1 MSTEKALSPK
11 EAVTSVF
18 SKYATFSG
26 RATRSEY
33 WWFALFQTVVYVL
46 LFAIT
51 IGIAAATPVEP
62 GDTPPIVAVGGIVY
76 FLIALGLALPNIALL
91 VRRLHDAGLSG
102 WLYFVT
108 VIPFFGAIATIIFAV
123 LPSNPDGAQY
133 DRVEY
138 PGDPEPTYSSPS
150 TLS

>member
-1 MSTEKALSPK
+1 MSTEQKLSPK
-11 EAVTSVF
+11 AAVTSVF
-18 SKYATFSG
+18 RQYATFSG
-26 RATRSEY
+26 RASRAEY

-51 IGIAAATPVEP
+51 IGIASATPTEP
-62 GDTPPIVAVGGIVY
+62 GDTPPIVAVGGIAY
-76 FLIALGLALPNIALL
+76 FLIGLGLALPNIALL

-108 VIPFFGAIATIIFAV
+108 VIPFFGAIAVIIFAL

-138 PGDPEPTYSSPS
+138 PGEAEPTYTSYAP
-150 TLS
+150 LR

>member
-108 VIPFFGAIATIIFAV
+108 VIPFFGAIAVIIFAL
-123 LPSNPDGAQY
+123 LPSSPTGAQY
-133 DRVEY
+133 DHVEY